1 MLIGGDA
8 MLDIDLSNRQKLI
21 LKAIIEEYVSS
32 GEPVGSKVLTEKP
45 YLEFSSAT
53 IRADMAYLEML
64 GLLEKT
70 HTSSGRIP
78 SAQGYKYYVE
88 HLVTRDYEVVNHFP
102 LIDRIFNDN
111 SLNKEQMIRK
121 SIDLLS
127 DLTNYMTVASE
138 NNFDHVKVAKLDL
151 VQINDYE
158 ALLLIITN
166 TAKVE
171 TKQIRIPKMGF
182 KEFKKVIDAFDKA
195 LNNCYI
201 SEIKYIL
208 KSENVASIISQ
219 YIDYQDEILRTF
231 ESVFSDFAHTRTIHS
246 GMDTIFEI
254 PEFRDVD
261 KIKDFMHAVNSDS
274 MNSLM
279 AKPTRG
285 LSVRIGQENNL
296 TAMNDC
302 SIVSVPYQIGDQEGG
317 MIAVIGPTR
326 MEYNKVIPL
335 LEYIAK
341 NMSKLFK

>member
-1 MLIGGDA
+1 

-45 YLEFSSAT
+45 YLDFSSAT

-78 SAQGYKYYVE
+78 SVDGYKYYVE
-88 HLVTRDYEVVNHFP
+88 HLVTRDYDVVNHFP
-102 LIDRIFNDN
+102 LIDRIFNDS
-111 SLNKEQMIRK
+111 SLNKEQMIK
-121 SIDLLS
+121 KAIDLLS
-127 DLTNYMTVASE
+127 DLTNYMTLASE
-138 NNFDHVKVAKLDL
+138 NNYSNSKIAKLDL
-151 VQINDYE
+151 VQISDFE
-158 ALLLIITN
+158 ALLLIITSN
-166 TAKVE
+166 AKVE
-171 TKQIRIPKMGF
+171 TRQIRIPSMGF
-182 KEFKKVIDAFDKA
+182 NEFKKIIDAFDKA
-195 LNNCYI
+195 LHNCNV

-208 KSENVASIISQ
+208 KSENVANIISQ
-219 YIDYQDEILRTF
+219 YIDYQDEILQAFEAAFSSFNQTKTF
-231 ESVFSDFAHTRTIHS
+231 RS

-261 KIKDFMHAVNSDS
+261 KLKEIITAVNNENI
-274 MNSLM
+274 NSLIV
-279 AKPTRG
+279 KPTKG
-285 LSVRIGQENNL
+285 LSVRIGQENNISV
-296 TAMNDC
+296 MNDC
-302 SIVSVPYQIGDQEGG
+302 AIISVPYQIGDDEGG

-326 MEYNKVIPL
+326 MEYNRVIPL

>member
-1 MLIGGDA
+1 

-32 GEPVGSKVLTEKP
+32 GEPVGSKVLTAKP

-78 SAQGYKYYVE
+78 SVNGYKYYVE
-88 HLVTRDYEVVNHFP
+88 HLVTRDYEVVNDFP
-102 LIDRIFNDN
+102 LIDKIFSDET
-111 SLNKEQMIRK
+111 LNKEQMIK
-121 SIDLLS
+121 KAIDLLS
-127 DLTNYMTVASE
+127 DLTNYMTLASE
-138 NNFDHVKVAKLDL
+138 NNYEHIRIAKLDL
-151 VQINDYE
+151 VQISDFD
-158 ALLLIITN
+158 ALLLIITS

-171 TKQIRIPKMGF
+171 TRQIKIPKMGF
-182 KEFKKVIDAFDKA
+182 AEFKKVIDAFDKA
-195 LNNCYI
+195 LHNCYV

-208 KSENVASIISQ
+208 KSENVANIISQ

-231 ESVFSDFAHTRTIHS
+231 EVAFSSLNQTKTFHS
-246 GMDTIFEI
+246 GIDTIFEI

-261 KIKDFMHAVNSDS
+261 KIKEIITAVNNESI
-274 MNSLM
+274 NSLI
-279 AKPTRG
+279 ATPTRG
-285 LSVRIGQENNL
+285 LSVRIGHENNISV
-296 TAMNDC
+296 MNDC
-302 SIVSVPYQIGDQEGG
+302 SIVSVPYQIGDDEAG

-326 MEYNKVIPL
+326 MEYSRVIPL

>member
-1 MLIGGDA
+1 

-32 GEPVGSKVLTEKP
+32 GEPVGSKVLTAKP

-78 SAQGYKYYVE
+78 SVNGYKYYVE
-88 HLVTRDYEVVNHFP
+88 HLVTRDYEVVNDFP
-102 LIDRIFNDN
+102 LIDKIFSDET
-111 SLNKEQMIRK
+111 LNKEQMIK
-121 SIDLLS
+121 KAIDLLS
-127 DLTNYMTVASE
+127 DLTNYMTLASE
-138 NNFDHVKVAKLDL
+138 NNYEHIRIAKLDL
-151 VQINDYE
+151 VQISDFD
-158 ALLLIITN
+158 ALLLIITS

-171 TKQIRIPKMGF
+171 TRQIKIPKMGF
-182 KEFKKVIDAFDKA
+182 AEFKKVIDAFDKA
-195 LNNCYI
+195 LHNCYV

-208 KSENVASIISQ
+208 KSENVANIISQ
-219 YIDYQDEILRTF
+219 YIDYQEEILRTF
-231 ESVFSDFAHTRTIHS
+231 EVAFSSLNQTKTFHS
-246 GMDTIFEI
+246 GIDTIFEI

-261 KIKDFMHAVNSDS
+261 KIKEIITAVNNESI
-274 MNSLM
+274 NSLI
-279 AKPTRG
+279 ATPTRG
-285 LSVRIGQENNL
+285 LSVRIGHENNISV
-296 TAMNDC
+296 MNDC
-302 SIVSVPYQIGDQEGG
+302 SIVSVPYQIGDDEAG

-326 MEYNKVIPL
+326 MEYSRVIPL

>member
-1 MLIGGDA
+1 MI
-8 MLDIDLSNRQKLI
+8 DIDLSNRQKLI

-45 YLEFSSAT
+45 YLDFSSAT

-78 SAQGYKYYVE
+78 SVNGYKYYVE
-88 HLVTRDYEVVNHFP
+88 HLVTRDYNVVNDFP
-102 LIDRIFNDN
+102 LIDKIFNDD
-111 SLNKEQMIRK
+111 SLNKDEMIK
-121 SIDLLS
+121 KAIDLLS
-127 DLTNYMTVASE
+127 DLTNYMTLASE
-138 NNFDHVKVAKLDL
+138 NNYDHIRIAKLDL

-158 ALLLIITN
+158 ALLLIITS

-171 TKQIRIPKMGF
+171 TRQIRIPKMGF
-182 KEFKKVIDAFDKA
+182 HEFKKVIDAFDKA
-195 LNNCYI
+195 LHNCYVG
-201 SEIKYIL
+201 EIKYIL
-208 KSENVASIISQ
+208 KSENVANIISQ
-219 YIDYQDEILRTF
+219 YIDYQDEILKTF
-231 ESVFSDFAHTRTIHS
+231 ETAFSTFNQTKTIHS
-246 GMDTIFEI
+246 GIDTIFEI

-261 KIKDFMHAVNSDS
+261 KIKEIITAVNNESI
-274 MNSLM
+274 NSLI

-285 LSVRIGQENNL
+285 LSVRIGNENNISV
-296 TAMNDC
+296 MNDC
-302 SIVSVPYQIGDQEGG
+302 SIVSVPYQIGDNEAG

-326 MEYNKVIPL
+326 MEYSRVIPL

>member
-1 MLIGGDA
+1 

-21 LKAIIEEYVSS
+21 LKAIIEEYVST

-45 YLEFSSAT
+45 YLDFSSAT

-78 SAQGYKYYVE
+78 SVNGYKYYVE
-88 HLVTRDYEVVNHFP
+88 HLVTRDYDVVNHFP
-102 LIDRIFNDN
+102 LIDRIFNDE
-111 SLNKEQMIRK
+111 SLNKEQMIK
-121 SIDLLS
+121 KAIDLLS
-127 DLTNYMTVASE
+127 DLTNYMTLASE
-138 NNFDHVKVAKLDL
+138 SNYDNVRIAKLDL
-151 VQINDYE
+151 VQISDLE
-158 ALLLIITN
+158 ALLLIITS

-171 TKQIRIPKMGF
+171 TRQIRIPKMGF
-182 KEFKKVIDAFDKA
+182 NEFKKVIDAFDKA
-195 LNNCYI
+195 LHNCFV

-208 KSENVASIISQ
+208 KSENVANIISQ
-219 YIDYQDEILRTF
+219 YIDYQDEILKTF
-231 ESVFSDFAHTRTIHS
+231 EQAFATFNQTKTIHS
-246 GMDTIFEI
+246 GIDTIFEI

-261 KIKDFMHAVNSDS
+261 KIKEIITAVNNDS
-274 MNSLM
+274 INSLIV
-279 AKPTRG
+279 KPTRG
-285 LSVRIGQENNL
+285 LSVRIGEETNL

-302 SIVSVPYQIGDQEGG
+302 SIISVPYQIGDDEGG

-326 MEYNKVIPL
+326 MEYNRVIPL

>member
-1 MLIGGDA
+1 

-78 SAQGYKYYVE
+78 SEMGYRYYVE
-88 HLVTRDYEVVNHFP
+88 HLVTRDYDVVNHFP

-111 SLNKEQMIRK
+111 SLNKDQMIKK

-127 DLTNYMTVASE
+127 DLTNYMTIASE
-138 NNFDHVKVAKLDL
+138 NNYDHIKVAKLDL

-171 TKQIRIPKMGF
+171 SRQIRIPRMGF
-182 KEFKKVIDAFDKA
+182 NEFKKVIDAFDKA
-195 LNNCYI
+195 LHNCYV

-208 KSENVASIISQ
+208 KSDNVANIISQ
-219 YIDYQDEILRTF
+219 YIDYQDEIMRTF
-231 ESVFSDFAHTRTIHS
+231 EVAFNSFAQTKTIHS
-246 GMDTIFEI
+246 GIDTIFEI

-261 KIKDFMHAVNSDS
+261 KIKEIIHAVNT
-274 MNSLM
+274 NSINNVI

-285 LSVRIGQENNL
+285 LSVRIGQENNMG
-296 TAMNDC
+296 AMNDC
-302 SIVSVPYQIGDQEGG
+302 TVISVPYQIGDDDAG

-326 MEYNKVIPL
+326 MEYNRVIPL

>member
-1 MLIGGDA
+1 

-32 GEPVGSKVLTEKP
+32 GEPVGSKVLTAKP

-78 SAQGYKYYVE
+78 SVSGYKYYVE
-88 HLVTRDYEVVNHFP
+88 HLVTRDYEVVNDFP
-102 LIDRIFNDN
+102 LIDKIFSDET
-111 SLNKEQMIRK
+111 LNKEQMIK
-121 SIDLLS
+121 KAIDLLS
-127 DLTNYMTVASE
+127 DLTNYMTLASE
-138 NNFDHVKVAKLDL
+138 NNYEHIRIAKLDL
-151 VQINDYE
+151 VQISDFD
-158 ALLLIITN
+158 ALLLIITS

-171 TKQIRIPKMGF
+171 TRQIKIPKMGF
-182 KEFKKVIDAFDKA
+182 AEFKKVIDAFDKA
-195 LNNCYI
+195 LHNCYV

-208 KSENVASIISQ
+208 KSENVANIISQ
-219 YIDYQDEILRTF
+219 YIDYQEEILRTF
-231 ESVFSDFAHTRTIHS
+231 EVAFSSLNQTKTFHS
-246 GMDTIFEI
+246 GIDTIFEI

-261 KIKDFMHAVNSDS
+261 KIKEIITAVNNESI
-274 MNSLM
+274 NSLI
-279 AKPTRG
+279 ATPTRG
-285 LSVRIGQENNL
+285 LSVRIGHENNISV
-296 TAMNDC
+296 MNDC
-302 SIVSVPYQIGDQEGG
+302 SIVSVPYQIGDDEAG

-326 MEYNKVIPL
+326 MEYSRVIPL

>member
-1 MLIGGDA
+1 

-32 GEPVGSKVLTEKP
+32 GEPVGSKVLTAKP

-78 SAQGYKYYVE
+78 SVSGYKYYVE
-88 HLVTRDYEVVNHFP
+88 HLVTRDYEVVNDFP
-102 LIDRIFNDN
+102 LIDKIFNDET
-111 SLNKEQMIRK
+111 LNKEQMIK
-121 SIDLLS
+121 KAIDLLS
-127 DLTNYMTVASE
+127 DLTNYMTLASG
-138 NNFDHVKVAKLDL
+138 NNYEHIRIAKLDL
-151 VQINDYE
+151 VQISDFD
-158 ALLLIITN
+158 ALLLIITS

-171 TKQIRIPKMGF
+171 TRQIKIPKMGF
-182 KEFKKVIDAFDKA
+182 AEFKKVIDAFDKA
-195 LNNCYI
+195 LHNCYV

-208 KSENVASIISQ
+208 KSENVANIISQ

-231 ESVFSDFAHTRTIHS
+231 EVAFSSLNQTKTFHS
-246 GMDTIFEI
+246 GIDTIFEI

-261 KIKDFMHAVNSDS
+261 KIKEIITAVNNESI
-274 MNSLM
+274 NSLI
-279 AKPTRG
+279 ATPTRG
-285 LSVRIGQENNL
+285 LSVRIGHENNISV
-296 TAMNDC
+296 MNDC
-302 SIVSVPYQIGDQEGG
+302 SIVSVPYQIGDDEAG

-326 MEYNKVIPL
+326 MEYSRVIPL

>member
-1 MLIGGDA
+1 

-32 GEPVGSKVLTEKP
+32 GEPVGSKVLTAKP

-78 SAQGYKYYVE
+78 SVSGYKYYVE
-88 HLVTRDYEVVNHFP
+88 HLVTRDYEVVNDFP
-102 LIDRIFNDN
+102 LIDKIFNDET
-111 SLNKEQMIRK
+111 LNKEQMIK
-121 SIDLLS
+121 KAIDLLS
-127 DLTNYMTVASE
+127 DLTNYMTLASG
-138 NNFDHVKVAKLDL
+138 NNYEHIRIAKLDL
-151 VQINDYE
+151 VQISDFD
-158 ALLLIITN
+158 ALLLIITS

-171 TKQIRIPKMGF
+171 TRQIKIPKMGF
-182 KEFKKVIDAFDKA
+182 AEFKKVIDAFDKA
-195 LNNCYI
+195 LHNCYV

-208 KSENVASIISQ
+208 KSENVANIISQ

-231 ESVFSDFAHTRTIHS
+231 EVAFSSLNQTKTFHS
-246 GMDTIFEI
+246 GIDTIFEI

-261 KIKDFMHAVNSDS
+261 KIKEIITAVNNESI
-274 MNSLM
+274 NSLI
-279 AKPTRG
+279 ATPTRG
-285 LSVRIGQENNL
+285 LSVRIGHENNISV
-296 TAMNDC
+296 MNDC
-302 SIVSVPYQIGDQEGG
+302 SIVSVPYQIGDDEAG
-317 MIAVIGPTR
+317 MIAVIGPIR
-326 MEYNKVIPL
+326 MEYSRVIPL

>member
-1 MLIGGDA
+1 

-78 SAQGYKYYVE
+78 SENGYKYYVE

-102 LIDRIFNDN
+102 LIDKIFNDE
-111 SLNKEQMIRK
+111 SLNKDQMIK
-121 SIDLLS
+121 KAIDLLS
-127 DLTNYMTVASE
+127 DLTNYMTLASE
-138 NNFDHVKVAKLDL
+138 NNFDHIRIAKLDL
-151 VQINDYE
+151 VQITDFE
-158 ALLLIITN
+158 ALLLIITS

-171 TKQIRIPKMGF
+171 TRQIRIPKMGF
-182 KEFKKVIDAFDKA
+182 AEFKKVIDAFDKA
-195 LNNCYI
+195 LHNCYVG
-201 SEIKYIL
+201 EIKYIL
-208 KSENVASIISQ
+208 KSENVTNIISQ

-231 ESVFSDFAHTRTIHS
+231 EAAFSSFNQTRTIHS
-246 GMDTIFEI
+246 GIDTIFEI

-261 KIKDFMHAVNSDS
+261 KIKEIITAVNNDS
-274 MNSLM
+274 INSLI

-285 LSVRIGQENNL
+285 LSVRIGQENNISV
-296 TAMNDC
+296 MNDC
-302 SIVSVPYQIGDQEGG
+302 SIVSVPYQIGDDEAG

-326 MEYNKVIPL
+326 MEYNRVIPL

>member
-1 MLIGGDA
+1 

-32 GEPVGSKVLTEKP
+32 GEPVGSKVLTAKP

-78 SAQGYKYYVE
+78 SVNGYKYYVE
-88 HLVTRDYEVVNHFP
+88 HLVTRDYEVVNDFP
-102 LIDRIFNDN
+102 LIDKIFNDET
-111 SLNKEQMIRK
+111 LNKEQMIK
-121 SIDLLS
+121 KAIDLLS
-127 DLTNYMTVASE
+127 DLTNYMTLASE
-138 NNFDHVKVAKLDL
+138 NNYEHIRIAKLDL
-151 VQINDYE
+151 VQISDFD
-158 ALLLIITN
+158 ALLLIITS

-171 TKQIRIPKMGF
+171 TRQIKIPKMGF
-182 KEFKKVIDAFDKA
+182 AKFKKVIDAFDKA
-195 LNNCYI
+195 LHNCYV

-208 KSENVASIISQ
+208 KSENVANIISQ

-231 ESVFSDFAHTRTIHS
+231 ELAFNSFAKTKTIHS
-246 GMDTIFEI
+246 GIDTIFEI

-261 KIKDFMHAVNSDS
+261 KIKEIITAVNNESI
-274 MNSLM
+274 NSLI
-279 AKPTRG
+279 ATPTRG
-285 LSVRIGQENNL
+285 LSVRIGHENNISV
-296 TAMNDC
+296 MNDC
-302 SIVSVPYQIGDQEGG
+302 SIVSVPYQIGDDEAG
-317 MIAVIGPTR
+317 MIAVIGPIR
-326 MEYNKVIPL
+326 MEYSRVIPL

>member
-1 MLIGGDA
+1 

-32 GEPVGSKVLTEKP
+32 GEPVGSKVLTAKP

-78 SAQGYKYYVE
+78 SVNGYKYYVE
-88 HLVTRDYEVVNHFP
+88 HLVTRDYEVVNDFP
-102 LIDRIFNDN
+102 LIDKIFNDDT
-111 SLNKEQMIRK
+111 LNKEQMIK
-121 SIDLLS
+121 KAIDLLS
-127 DLTNYMTVASE
+127 DLTNYMTLASE
-138 NNFDHVKVAKLDL
+138 NNYEHIRIAKLDL
-151 VQINDYE
+151 VQISDFD
-158 ALLLIITN
+158 ALLLIITS

-171 TKQIRIPKMGF
+171 TRQIKIPKMGF
-182 KEFKKVIDAFDKA
+182 AEFKKVIDAFDKA
-195 LNNCYI
+195 LHNCYV

-208 KSENVASIISQ
+208 KSENVANIISQ

-231 ESVFSDFAHTRTIHS
+231 EAAFSSLNQTKTFHS
-246 GMDTIFEI
+246 GIDTIFEI

-261 KIKDFMHAVNSDS
+261 KIKEIITAVNNESI
-274 MNSLM
+274 NSLI
-279 AKPTRG
+279 ATPTRG
-285 LSVRIGQENNL
+285 LSVRIGHENNISV
-296 TAMNDC
+296 MNDC
-302 SIVSVPYQIGDQEGG
+302 SIVSVPYQIGDDEAG

-326 MEYNKVIPL
+326 MEYSRVIPL

>member
-1 MLIGGDA
+1 

-32 GEPVGSKVLTEKP
+32 GEPVGSKILTEKP

-78 SAQGYKYYVE
+78 SVSGYKYYVE
-88 HLVTRDYEVVNHFP
+88 HLVTRDYDVVNHFP
-102 LIDRIFNDN
+102 LIDRIFNDE
-111 SLNKEQMIRK
+111 SLNKEEMIK
-121 SIDLLS
+121 KAIDLLS
-127 DLTNYMTVASE
+127 DLTNYMTLASE
-138 NNFDHVKVAKLDL
+138 NNYDRTKIAKLDL
-151 VQINDYE
+151 VQIAEFE

-171 TKQIRIPKMGF
+171 TRQIRIPKMGF
-182 KEFKKVIDAFDKA
+182 EEFKKVIDAFDKA
-195 LNNCYI
+195 LHNCYI

-208 KSENVASIISQ
+208 KSENVANIISQ
-219 YIDYQDEILRTF
+219 YIDYQDEILHTF
-231 ESVFSDFAHTRTIHS
+231 EAAFSSFAQTKTIHS
-246 GMDTIFEI
+246 GINTIFEI

-261 KIKDFMHAVNSDS
+261 KIKEIITAVNNESI
-274 MNSLM
+274 NSLI

-285 LSVRIGQENNL
+285 LSVRIGQENNISI
-296 TAMNDC
+296 MNDC
-302 SIVSVPYQIGDQEGG
+302 SIVSVPYQIGDDEGG

-326 MEYNKVIPL
+326 MEYSRVIPL

>member
-1 MLIGGDA
+1 

-32 GEPVGSKVLTEKP
+32 GEPVGSKVLTAKP

-78 SAQGYKYYVE
+78 SVNGYKYYVE
-88 HLVTRDYEVVNHFP
+88 HLVTRDYEVVNDFP
-102 LIDRIFNDN
+102 LIDKVFSDET
-111 SLNKEQMIRK
+111 LNKEQMIK
-121 SIDLLS
+121 KAIDLLS
-127 DLTNYMTVASE
+127 DLTNYMTLASE
-138 NNFDHVKVAKLDL
+138 NNYEHIRIAKLDL
-151 VQINDYE
+151 VQISDFD
-158 ALLLIITN
+158 ALLLIITS

-171 TKQIRIPKMGF
+171 TRQIKIPKMGF
-182 KEFKKVIDAFDKA
+182 AEFKKVIDAFDKA
-195 LNNCYI
+195 LHNCYV

-208 KSENVASIISQ
+208 KSENVANIISQ

-231 ESVFSDFAHTRTIHS
+231 EVAFSSLNQTKTFHS
-246 GMDTIFEI
+246 GIDTIFEI

-261 KIKDFMHAVNSDS
+261 KIKEIITAVNNESI
-274 MNSLM
+274 NSLI
-279 AKPTRG
+279 ATPTRG
-285 LSVRIGQENNL
+285 LSVRIGHENNISV
-296 TAMNDC
+296 MNDC
-302 SIVSVPYQIGDQEGG
+302 SIVSVPYQIGDDEAG

-326 MEYNKVIPL
+326 MEYSRVIPL

>member
-1 MLIGGDA
+1 

-32 GEPVGSKVLTEKP
+32 GEPVGSKVLTAKP

-78 SAQGYKYYVE
+78 SVSGYKYYVE
-88 HLVTRDYEVVNHFP
+88 HLVTRDYEVVNDFP
-102 LIDRIFNDN
+102 LIDKIFNDET
-111 SLNKEQMIRK
+111 LNKEQMIK
-121 SIDLLS
+121 KAIDLLS
-127 DLTNYMTVASE
+127 DLTNYMTLASE
-138 NNFDHVKVAKLDL
+138 NNYEHIRIAKLDL
-151 VQINDYE
+151 VQISDFD
-158 ALLLIITN
+158 ALLLIITS

-171 TKQIRIPKMGF
+171 TRQIKIPKMGF
-182 KEFKKVIDAFDKA
+182 AEFKKVIDAFDKA
-195 LNNCYI
+195 LHNCYV

-208 KSENVASIISQ
+208 KSENVANIISQ

-231 ESVFSDFAHTRTIHS
+231 EVAFSSLNQTKTFHS
-246 GMDTIFEI
+246 GIDTIFEI

-261 KIKDFMHAVNSDS
+261 KIKEIITAVNNESI
-274 MNSLM
+274 NSLI
-279 AKPTRG
+279 ATPTRG
-285 LSVRIGQENNL
+285 LSVRIGHENNISV
-296 TAMNDC
+296 MNDC
-302 SIVSVPYQIGDQEGG
+302 SIVSVPYQIGDDEAG
-317 MIAVIGPTR
+317 MIAVIGPIR
-326 MEYNKVIPL
+326 MEYSRVIPL

>member
-1 MLIGGDA
+1 

-32 GEPVGSKVLTEKP
+32 GEPVGSKVLTAKP

-78 SAQGYKYYVE
+78 SVSGYKYYVE
-88 HLVTRDYEVVNHFP
+88 HLVTRDYEVVNDFP
-102 LIDRIFNDN
+102 LIDKIFNDET
-111 SLNKEQMIRK
+111 LNKEQMIK
-121 SIDLLS
+121 KAIDLLS
-127 DLTNYMTVASE
+127 DLTNYMTLASE
-138 NNFDHVKVAKLDL
+138 NNYEHIRIAKLDL
-151 VQINDYE
+151 VQISDFD
-158 ALLLIITN
+158 ALLLIITS

-171 TKQIRIPKMGF
+171 TRQIKIPKMGF
-182 KEFKKVIDAFDKA
+182 AEFKKVIDAFDKA
-195 LNNCYI
+195 LHNCYV

-208 KSENVASIISQ
+208 KSENVSNIISQ

-231 ESVFSDFAHTRTIHS
+231 EVAFSSLNQTKTFHS
-246 GMDTIFEI
+246 GIDTIFEI

-261 KIKDFMHAVNSDS
+261 KIKEIITAVNNESI
-274 MNSLM
+274 NSLI
-279 AKPTRG
+279 ATPTRG
-285 LSVRIGQENNL
+285 LSVRIGHENNISV
-296 TAMNDC
+296 MNDC
-302 SIVSVPYQIGDQEGG
+302 SIVSVPYQIGDDEAG

-326 MEYNKVIPL
+326 MEYSRVIPL